1 MLASS
6 WERSL
11 PSKQMKSVRIRPL
24 APRIN
29 MKISGRRLNLTKIL
43 DGSSYSKV
51 KKEMKKGNQGYVR
64 LVLKRETQDAVRLAE
79 NERSTNA

>member
-1 MLASS
+1 
-6 WERSL
+6 
-11 PSKQMKSVRIRPL
+11 
-24 APRIN
+24 

-79 NERSTNA
+79 NERSTDA